1 MKEFIQILKENDLL
15 RVIEEPVDVDLE
27 IAHLAYIEAKKGE
40 KGRLYY
46 LKIL

>member
-15 RVIEEPVDVDLE
+15 RVIEEPIDVDLE

-40 KGRLYY
+40 KGKAL
-46 LKIL
+46 LFKNP

>member
-27 IAHLAYIEAKKGE
+27 IAHLAYIEAKKE
-40 KGRLYY
+40 KKGRLYY

>member
-27 IAHLAYIEAKKGE
+27 IAH
-40 KGRLYY
+40 
-46 LKIL
+46 

>member
-27 IAHLAYIEAKKGE
+27 
-40 KGRLYY
+40 
-46 LKIL
+46 

>member
-27 IAHLAYIEAKKGE
+27 IAHLAYIEAKKRRKREGF
-40 KGRLYY
+40 
-46 LKIL
+46 II